1 MSQPMT
7 SKIAATVPGEA
18 RSRARADRGFRIA
31 LVAVIATAIVGAAWL
46 LGERQDFGSIG
57 EGGINANLV
66 PAVGEPAPELLTFT
80 PDGALVRLSDLRGQP
95 VWLNFWGSWCPP
107 CRAEMPE
114 LQAAYETLQPRGVVM
129 LGVSIGEEPS
139 VAVEYAS
146 RVGATF
152 PILADPEYLTSLFSE
167 EEYPRIRE
175 LVETYQINNFP
186 THIFIDREGIVRAVV
201 LQPMGYATAMHYGE
215 MILGEAVPVGARVDD
230 TPAR

>member
-1 MSQPMT
+1 MRT
-7 SKIAATVPGEA
+7 EVAATGPREMPA
-18 RSRARADRGFRIA
+18 RARVDRGFRIA
-31 LVAVIATAIVGAAWL
+31 LVATIAVVIVGAAWL

-57 EGGINANLV
+57 QGGINANLV

-80 PDGALVRLSDLRGQP
+80 ADGSPIKLSDLRGQP

-129 LGVSIGEEPS
+129 LGVSMREDPA
-139 VAVEYAS
+139 VAVDYAN

-152 PILADPEYLTSLFSE
+152 PILADPEYLSNMFSE

-175 LVETYQINNFP
+175 LVETYKINNFP

-201 LQPMGYATAMHYGE
+201 LQPMEYATAIHYGE
-215 MILGEAVPVGARVDD
+215 MILGETVPPAASSDG